1 MIDLKKESHDP
12 FLNPWPLIVKR
23 LMFLK
28 NLTQQDLADHLH
40 VDPAEVSR
48 WKSGVREPSP
58 PNQLKIKGLVFEDCP
73 YVDPQMF
80 RRIPTASLV
89 PMRAKRF
96 MSTSS
101 A

>member
-28 NLTQQDLADHLH
+28 NLTQQDLADHLD

-48 WKSGVREPSP
+48 WKSGVRVPGVP
-58 PNQLKIKGLVFEDCP
+58 AQNQGADI
-73 YVDPQMF
+73 
-80 RRIPTASLV
+80 
-89 PMRAKRF
+89 
-96 MSTSS
+96 
-101 A
+101 